1 MAHRSKRKHVKHEH
15 EHAMEEEHM
24 HVTPEPIGADLPPST
39 IPRMLVQIAW
49 ELSRRVMRR
58 VLARPRR
65 MLEHARAMLPR
76 RHHAEAT

>member
-15 EHAMEEEHM
+15 EHEREEEQQHI
-24 HVTPEPIGADLPPST
+24 TPEPIAGDLPPST
-39 IPRMLVQIAW
+39 IPRMLAQIAF

-65 MLEHARAMLPR
+65 MLERARAMLPHR
-76 RHHAEAT
+76 RHAEAT